1 MRSVNRIKR
10 ILSKLSALWEKEPDT
25 RLGQLL
31 SNLAHH
37 KNDLFYFEDEE
48 LEAAIDKEIQNM
60 NTNKK
65 KD

>member
-31 SNLAHH
+31 SNLAHQ

-48 LEAAIDKEIQNM
+48 LEAAIEKEIQNM

>member
-31 SNLAHH
+31 SNLANQ
-37 KNDLFYFEDEE
+37 KSDLFYLEDEE

-60 NTNKK
+60 HSHKK
-65 KD
+65 ID